1 LFDECREDMM
11 PIKFVWDKTYSVG
24 NEMIDSQHRRLFDLG
39 NEMQNIQLSDVAR
52 TIMNL
57 YKHTREHFDTEERHM
72 KSLGY
77 PKLQQHRELHNGLI
91 TGLNNLIEKPI
102 DTDAGLDGLKK
113 FVYNWIIDHILNHD
127 KKYFEFYQEQMKPI
141 LVASSKRS
149 KGRPRKYG
157 KTVTCDA

>member
-1 LFDECREDMM
+1 M

-24 NEMIDSQHRRLFDLG
+24 NEMIDSQHRRLFDVG
-39 NEMQNIQLSDVAR
+39 NEMQNIQLADVAR

-77 PKLQQHRELHNGLI
+77 PKLDQHRELHNNLI
-91 TGLNNLIEKPI
+91 TGLNTLTGKPI
-102 DTDAGLDGLKK
+102 DTDLGLEGLRK

-127 KKYFEFYQEQMKPI
+127 KKYFEFYQEKMKPL
-141 LVASSKRS
+141 LVASTKKNKRGQTKKRS
-149 KGRPRKYG
+149 
-157 KTVTCDA
+157 TVTRYA